1 MGRVLE
7 NYTLADGRRLEYDAG
22 PFYQNGV
29 EVGACWFL
37 MNGRNTV
44 CALEHEV
51 IVYGSCES
59 NAECTTPDSA
69 LPR

>member
-7 NYTLADGRRLEYDAG
+7 TYKLADGRCLEYDTG

-37 MNGRNTV
+37 VERFHTICSLV
-44 CALEHEV
+44 HEE
-51 IVYGSCES
+51 ITLLPCGCREGDGTWCE
-59 NAECTTPDSA
+59 ECY
-69 LPR
+69 

>member
-7 NYTLADGRRLEYDAG
+7 TYKLADGRCLEYDTG

-37 MNGRNTV
+37 VERFHTICSLV
-44 CALEHEV
+44 HEE
-51 IVYGSCES
+51 IVYACES
-59 NAECTTPDSA
+59 NAECATPNSTV
-69 LPR
+69 PR